1 MIRRL
6 VARGLLSVVLAA
18 ALFSL
23 FRLPAGAATVYQE
36 ITGMEELTS
45 GQYVLVTPF
54 GDAPAILLGED
65 FVISATKPT
74 FTDDTVAAGA
84 EWNLTVTE
92 NRVILTDA
100 HGVSAAPL
108 EGDRNGIAAGTY
120 EWQVLWDGKYFS
132 FHGCNGSEPVTL
144 VSDTL
149 LENDFLACRDAD
161 IEEAPDSYVSIFTL
175 YRRMEVQ
182 DDPEPEELEEPGEVV
197 ETSPSV
203 TVLPEGGTIR
213 AGEEITLTCEDES
226 ADIYYAVS
234 ADGVNYQPD
243 ALYAGPICF
252 EKDFGTAY
260 LKTYSIAGGC
270 EPGEV
275 TQVIFTEEFDL
286 DWNLYFGQLH
296 AHTDISNGAGSV
308 EEAFQYASQ
317 VDGLDFFAVTD
328 HSDSFDNADMG
339 AIDADGADISADWA
353 AGKQAAASVTNGDF
367 VGLFGFE
374 MTWPEDKQLGHI
386 STFNT
391 PGWQTRDQADFENVP
406 TALEN
411 YYKALA
417 SVPGSVSQFN
427 HPDDIHGD
435 FERFDHYSPQYDA
448 VVSLLEV
455 AGEDGVVDCEYYDLA
470 LDKGW
475 HVAPTNNQNNHKGQ
489 WGDASDARTVVL
501 AKSLTEEALYAAMKD
516 RRVYATQDS
525 DLAIYYELNGT
536 VMGSIIPKSEE
547 AEITVFL
554 SDPTDEAIG
563 NVEVVTDGGAVL
575 VSEYVETPS
584 QVLELSASS
593 GHSYYYLRI
602 TQPDGDVAVTAPV
615 WMDGYD
621 DIGIGSFTSDTLT
634 PARDEEIGLT
644 VELYNDES
652 VEFDL
657 DALSL
662 YADETLVSTVSDLGE
677 VAGMST
683 LDYTFS
689 YAHPELGVTEF
700 RVEVTGSVNE
710 DPRTYED
717 TLSLSFRVPTQVKR
731 ISVDASHDNSGT
743 GKLNRLAE
751 IAAQNSISV
760 KKFKTELPKDSD
772 ILLITAPAEPFDEEF
787 VEKVRTFVE
796 NGGTVILCGQSDMGD
811 LSLHTSGEMNKLLEA
826 MGATVRLNDDAAW
839 DEENNSGTPD
849 AVSANV
855 FNPGGDLTKSLKPE
869 QTYTQRAG
877 CTVNPGNGTWLVKGR
892 DTTHGIDADTDGQ
905 DTGENAVLLAC
916 EELANGGKVY
926 VSGGLFLADDAM
938 KEPDNI
944 WKPVSGNQRIVEALL
959 KIERA
964 ACPELVTIG
973 EMRSGKA
980 GEIYHIRG
988 WATSGT
994 SHPGNTFSKTIYLQD
1009 NTGGVALV
1017 PFTKKEKDIKVGTPI
1032 EVVGRKEIRGG
1043 NVVLKIIDY
1052 EVQDEPLYNYTP
1064 ETSSNKDAMDYEA
1077 NGGRLMQVEGRVTDV
1092 TKVAYTDD
1100 RKVVSRITLKDGNGD
1115 LAEILIED
1123 NIVSGADWV
1132 NDLASRVKKG
1142 RTVRAIGLLH
1152 LDSDGTPVL
1161 RVRNCDEVVYVP
1173 PVPVSLGSRRNPR
1186 TGDLIWIAVG
1196 VMVLSGIGLAVLLNK
1211 KKR

>member
-23 FRLPAGAATVYQE
+23 FRLPAGAATVYQK

-45 GQYVLVTPF
+45 GQYVLVTPL
-54 GDAPAILLGED
+54 GDAPGILLGED

-74 FTDDTVAAGA
+74 FTGDTVAAGA

-92 NRVILTDA
+92 NGVILTDA
-100 HGVSAAPL
+100 HGVSAAPM

-120 EWQVLWDGKYFS
+120 EWQVLWDGEYFS
-132 FHGCNGSEPVTL
+132 FHGCNGSELVTL

-149 LENDFLACRDAD
+149 LENDFLACRDVD

-391 PGWQTRDQADFENVP
+391 PGWQTRDQEAFTNV
-406 TALEN
+406 TAALEN
-411 YYKALA
+411 YYKVLTA
-417 SVPGSVSQFN
+417 VPGSVSQFN

-435 FERFDHYSPQYDA
+435 FERFDHYSPRYDA

-475 HVAPTNNQNNHKGQ
+475 HVAPTNNQNNHNGQ

-525 DLAIYYELNGT
+525 DLAIFYELNGT
-536 VMGSIIPKSEE
+536 VMGSILPKSEE

-584 QVLELSASS
+584 QVLELPAS
-593 GHSYYYLRI
+593 GGRSYYYLRI

-621 DIGIGSFTSDTLT
+621 DIGIGSFISDTLT

-644 VELYNDES
+644 VELYNNES
-652 VEFDL
+652 VDFIVES
-657 DALSL
+657 LSL
-662 YADETLVSTVSDLGE
+662 YADGKEVCAVSDPGTA
-677 VAGMST
+677 AGMGT
-683 LDYTFS
+683 LSHTFS
-689 YAHPELGVTEF
+689 YAHREYGMTEF
-700 RVEVTGSVNE
+700 RVEAVGSVNGE
-710 DPRTYED
+710 KRTYEK
-717 TLSLSFRVPTQVKR
+717 TLSLSFHVPEQVKR
-731 ISVDASHDNSGT
+731 IAVDASHGNSGVD
-743 GKLNRLAE
+743 KLNRLKA
-751 IAAQNSISV
+751 IAAKVNIAV
-760 KKFKTELPKDSD
+760 DILDGELPENSD
-772 ILLITAPAEPFDEEF
+772 LLLITAPAEAFDEEF
-787 VEKVRTFVE
+787 VENVRSFAE
-796 NGGTVILCGQSDMGD
+796 SGGTVILCGQSDMGD
-811 LSLHTSGEMNKLLEA
+811 LNLHTSGELNRLLEA
-826 MGATVRLNDDAAW
+826 MGATVRLNDDTAW
-839 DEENNSGTPD
+839 DEESGGNTPD
-849 AVSANV
+849 AVSSDV

-877 CTVNPGNGTWLVKGR
+877 CTVNPGIGTWLVKGR
-892 DTTHGIDADTDGQ
+892 STTHGVDADGDGQ

-916 EELANGGKVY
+916 EELANGGNVY

-944 WKPVSGNQRIVEALL
+944 WKRVSGNQGIAEAVLG
-959 KIERA
+959 IE
-964 ACPELVTIG
+964 PLVTID
-973 EMRSGKA
+973 EMRSGGD
-980 GEIYHIRG
+980 GEVFRIRG

-994 SHPGNTFSKTIYLQD
+994 SHPGNIFPNTIYLQD
-1009 NTGGVALV
+1009 DTGGVALV
-1017 PFTKKEKDIKVGTPI
+1017 PFTKKDIEVGTPL
-1032 EVVGRKEIRGG
+1032 EAVGQKTFQDG

-1052 EVQDEPLYNYTP
+1052 DKKLDEPLYNYTP
-1064 ETSSNKDAMDYEA
+1064 ETTPNKTAMDYEA

-1092 TKVAYTDD
+1092 TYSVGGKG
-1100 RKVVSRITLKDGNGD
+1100 VSRITLKDGNGD
-1115 LAEILIED
+1115 LAEILIE
-1123 NIVSGADWV
+1123 NGIVSGADGE
-1132 NDLASRVKKG
+1132 NDLASQVKRG
-1142 RTVRAIGLLH
+1142 RTVRAIGILH
-1152 LDSDGTPVL
+1152 LDSNGTPVL

-1196 VMVLSGIGLAVLLNK
+1196 VMVLSGIGLAVLLR
-1211 KKR
+1211 KRKR

>member
-45 GQYVLVTPF
+45 GQYVLVTPL
-54 GDAPAILLGED
+54 GDAPGILLGED
-65 FVISATKPT
+65 FVISTTKPT
-74 FTDDTVAAGA
+74 FTGDTVAAGA

-92 NRVILTDA
+92 NGVILTDA
-100 HGVSAAPL
+100 HGASAAPL

-120 EWQVLWDGKYFS
+120 EWQVLWDGEYFS
-132 FHGCNGSEPVTL
+132 FHGYSRNEPVTL

-149 LENDFLACRDAD
+149 LEHNFLACRDID
-161 IEEAPDSYVSIFTL
+161 IEEESESYVSDFTL
-175 YRRMEVQ
+175 YRRVEQQ
-182 DDPEPEELEEPGEVV
+182 DDPEPEEPEELEK
-197 ETSPSV
+197 SPDV
-203 TVLPEGGTIR
+203 TISPDGGMIR

-427 HPDDIHGD
+427 HPDTVHGD

-448 VVSLLEV
+448 AVSLLEV
-455 AGEDGVVDCEYYDLA
+455 AGEDGVVDCEYYDRA
-470 LDKGW
+470 LDEGW
-475 HVAPTNNQNNHKGQ
+475 HVAPTNNQNNHNGQ
-489 WGDASDARTVVL
+489 WGDASDARTVAL
-501 AKSLTEEALYAAMKD
+501 AKDLTEEALYAAMKD

-536 VMGSIIPKSEE
+536 VMGSILPKSEE

-563 NVEVVTDGGAVL
+563 SVEVVTDGGAVL

-584 QVLELSASS
+584 QVLELSASG

-644 VELYNDES
+644 VELYNDEPVDFA
-652 VEFDL
+652 VES
-657 DALSL
+657 LSL
-662 YADETLVSTVSDLGE
+662 YADDKLVETVSKPGT
-677 VAGMST
+677 VAAMDT
-683 LDYTFS
+683 LDYTFY
-689 YAHPELGVTEF
+689 YAHPELGVTEI

-710 DPRTYED
+710 EPRTYED
-717 TLSLSFRVPTQVKR
+717 TLSLSFRVPTQVKH
-731 ISVDASHDNSGT
+731 ISVDDSHDNSGT

-760 KKFKTELPKDSD
+760 KKFETELPKDSD
-772 ILLITAPAEPFDEEF
+772 ILLITAPAKPFDEEF

-796 NGGTVILCGQSDMGD
+796 NGGTVILCGQADKG
-811 LSLHTSGEMNKLLEA
+811 HTSGEMNKLLEA

-944 WKPVSGNQRIVEALL
+944 WKPVSGNQGIVEALL

-964 ACPELVTIG
+964 AYPELVTIG

-980 GEIYHIRG
+980 GEVYHIRG

-1009 NTGGVALV
+1009 DTGGVALV
-1017 PFTKKEKDIKVGTPI
+1017 PFTKKEKDIEVGTPI

-1064 ETSSNKDAMDYEA
+1064 KTTPNKAAMDYDA
-1077 NGGRLMQVEGRVTDV
+1077 NGGRLMQVEGKV
-1092 TKVAYTDD
+1092 TKVTYA
-1100 RKVVSRITLKDGNGD
+1100 VGGEEVSRITLKDGDGD
-1115 LAEILIED
+1115 FAEILIED
-1123 NIVSGADWV
+1123 GIVSGADWV

-1142 RTVRAIGLLH
+1142 RTVRAIGILH

-1196 VMVLSGIGLAVLLNK
+1196 VMVLSGIGLAVLL
-1211 KKR
+1211 KKRKK

>member
-45 GQYVLVTPF
+45 GQYVLVTPP
-54 GDAPAILLGED
+54 GDAPGVLLGED

-74 FTDDTVAAGA
+74 FTGDTVAAGA
-84 EWNLTVTE
+84 EWDLTMTA
-92 NRVILTDA
+92 NGVILTDA

-120 EWQVLWDGKYFS
+120 EWQVLWDGEYFS
-132 FHGCNGSEPVTL
+132 FHGYSRNEPVTL

-149 LENDFLACRDAD
+149 LEHNFLACRDID
-161 IEEAPDSYVSIFTL
+161 IEEESESYVSDFTL

-182 DDPEPEELEEPGEVV
+182 DDPEPEEPEELEEPGEVV

-226 ADIYYAVS
+226 ADIYYEVS

-275 TQVIFTEEFDL
+275 TRVIFTEEFDL

-353 AGKQAAASVTNGDF
+353 AGKQAAASVTGEDF

-391 PGWQTRDQADFENVP
+391 PGWQTRDQANFENVP

-411 YYKALA
+411 YYKALT

-427 HPDDIHGD
+427 HPDTVHGD
-435 FERFDHYSPQYDA
+435 FERFDHYSPKYDA

-475 HVAPTNNQNNHKGQ
+475 HVAPTNNQNNHNGQ
-489 WGDASDARTVVL
+489 WGDASEARTVVL
-501 AKSLTEEALYAAMKD
+501 AKSLTEESLYAAMKD

-525 DLAIYYELNGT
+525 DLTIYYELNGT
-536 VMGSIIPKSEE
+536 VMGSIIPKSES
-547 AEITVFL
+547 AAVTVFL

-584 QVLELSASS
+584 QVLELPAS
-593 GHSYYYLRI
+593 GGRSYY
-602 TQPDGDVAVTAPV
+602 
-615 WMDGYD
+615 
-621 DIGIGSFTSDTLT
+621 
-634 PARDEEIGLT
+634 PAGWGR
-644 VELYNDES
+644 
-652 VEFDL
+652 
-657 DALSL
+657 
-662 YADETLVSTVSDLGE
+662 
-677 VAGMST
+677 
-683 LDYTFS
+683 
-689 YAHPELGVTEF
+689 
-700 RVEVTGSVNE
+700 
-710 DPRTYED
+710 
-717 TLSLSFRVPTQVKR
+717 
-731 ISVDASHDNSGT
+731 
-743 GKLNRLAE
+743 
-751 IAAQNSISV
+751 
-760 KKFKTELPKDSD
+760 
-772 ILLITAPAEPFDEEF
+772 
-787 VEKVRTFVE
+787 
-796 NGGTVILCGQSDMGD
+796 
-811 LSLHTSGEMNKLLEA
+811 
-826 MGATVRLNDDAAW
+826 
-839 DEENNSGTPD
+839 
-849 AVSANV
+849 
-855 FNPGGDLTKSLKPE
+855 
-869 QTYTQRAG
+869 
-877 CTVNPGNGTWLVKGR
+877 GR
-892 DTTHGIDADTDGQ
+892 D
-905 DTGENAVLLAC
+905 
-916 EELANGGKVY
+916 
-926 VSGGLFLADDAM
+926 
-938 KEPDNI
+938 
-944 WKPVSGNQRIVEALL
+944 
-959 KIERA
+959 RA
-964 ACPELVTIG
+964 RV
-973 EMRSGKA
+973 
-980 GEIYHIRG
+980 
-988 WATSGT
+988 
-994 SHPGNTFSKTIYLQD
+994 D
-1009 NTGGVALV
+1009 
-1017 PFTKKEKDIKVGTPI
+1017 
-1032 EVVGRKEIRGG
+1032 
-1043 NVVLKIIDY
+1043 
-1052 EVQDEPLYNYTP
+1052 
-1064 ETSSNKDAMDYEA
+1064 
-1077 NGGRLMQVEGRVTDV
+1077 GRV
-1092 TKVAYTDD
+1092 
-1100 RKVVSRITLKDGNGD
+1100 
-1115 LAEILIED
+1115 
-1123 NIVSGADWV
+1123 
-1132 NDLASRVKKG
+1132 
-1142 RTVRAIGLLH
+1142 
-1152 LDSDGTPVL
+1152 
-1161 RVRNCDEVVYVP
+1161 
-1173 PVPVSLGSRRNPR
+1173 
-1186 TGDLIWIAVG
+1186 
-1196 VMVLSGIGLAVLLNK
+1196 
-1211 KKR
+1211 

>member
-45 GQYVLVTPF
+45 GQYVLVTPL
-54 GDAPAILLGED
+54 GDAPGILLGED

-74 FTDDTVAAGA
+74 FTGDTDAAGA

-100 HGVSAAPL
+100 HGVSAAPM

-120 EWQVLWDGKYFS
+120 EWQVLWDGEYFS

-149 LENDFLACRDAD
+149 REKDFLACRDVD

-182 DDPEPEELEEPGEVV
+182 DDPEPEEPEELEEPGEVV

-275 TQVIFTEEFDL
+275 TQVIFTEEFDF

-353 AGKQAAASVTNGDF
+353 DGKQAAASVTNGDF

-411 YYKALA
+411 YYKALT

-427 HPDDIHGD
+427 HPDTVHGD

-475 HVAPTNNQNNHKGQ
+475 HVAPTNNQNNHNGQ

-536 VMGSIIPKSEE
+536 VMGSILPKSKD

-584 QVLELSASS
+584 QVLELSAS
-593 GHSYYYLRI
+593 GGYSYYYLRI

-621 DIGIGSFTSDTLT
+621 DIGIESFTSDTLT

-644 VELYNDES
+644 VELHNDES

-772 ILLITAPAEPFDEEF
+772 ILLITAPAKPFDEAF
-787 VEKVRTFVE
+787 VEKVRTFAE
-796 NGGTVILCGQSDMGD
+796 SGGTVILCGQSDMGD
-811 LSLHTSGEMNKLLEA
+811 LSLHTSGELNRLLEA
-826 MGATVRLNDDAAW
+826 MGATVRLNDDTAW
-839 DEENNSGTPD
+839 DEESGGNTPD
-849 AVSANV
+849 AVSSNV
-855 FNPGGDLTKSLKPE
+855 FNADSGLTKSLVPE
-869 QTYTQRAG
+869 QTYCQCAG

-892 DTTHGIDADTDGQ
+892 DTTCAVDADADGQ
-905 DTGENAVLLAC
+905 DVGKDAVLLAF
-916 EELANGGKVY
+916 EELPGSGKVY

-944 WKPVSGNQRIVEALL
+944 WKRVSGNQGIAEAVLG
-959 KIERA
+959 IE
-964 ACPELVTIG
+964 PLVTID
-973 EMRSGKA
+973 EMRSGGD
-980 GEIYHIRG
+980 GEVFRIRG

-994 SHPGNTFSKTIYLQD
+994 SHPGNIFPNTIYLQD
-1009 NTGGVALV
+1009 DTGGVALV
-1017 PFTKKEKDIKVGTPI
+1017 PFTKKDIEVGTPL
-1032 EVVGRKEIRGG
+1032 EAVGQKTFQDG

-1052 EVQDEPLYNYTP
+1052 DKKLDEPLYNYTP
-1064 ETSSNKDAMDYEA
+1064 ETTSNKDAMDYEA

-1092 TKVAYTDD
+1092 TYSVGGKG
-1100 RKVVSRITLKDGNGD
+1100 VSRITLKDGNGD
-1115 LAEILIED
+1115 LAEILIEKG
-1123 NIVSGADWV
+1123 IVSGADGE
-1132 NDLASRVKKG
+1132 NDLASQVKEG

>member
-45 GQYVLVTPF
+45 GQYVLVTPL
-54 GDAPAILLGED
+54 GDAPGILLGED
-65 FVISATKPT
+65 FVISTTKPT
-74 FTDDTVAAGA
+74 FTGDTVAAGA

-92 NRVILTDA
+92 NGVILTDA
-100 HGVSAAPL
+100 HGASAAPL

-120 EWQVLWDGKYFS
+120 EWQVLWDGEYFS
-132 FHGCNGSEPVTL
+132 FHGYSRNEPVTL

-149 LENDFLACRDAD
+149 LEHNFLACRDID
-161 IEEAPDSYVSIFTL
+161 IEEESESYVSDFTL
-175 YRRMEVQ
+175 YRRVEQQ
-182 DDPEPEELEEPGEVV
+182 DDPEPEEPEELEK
-197 ETSPSV
+197 SPDV
-203 TVLPEGGTIR
+203 TISPDGGMIR

-275 TQVIFTEEFDL
+275 TQVIFTEEFDF

-353 AGKQAAASVTNGDF
+353 AGKQAAASVTGEDF

-391 PGWQTRDQADFENVP
+391 PGWQTRDQEAFTNV
-406 TALEN
+406 TAALEN
-411 YYKALA
+411 YYKVLTA
-417 SVPGSVSQFN
+417 VPGSVSQFN

-435 FERFDHYSPQYDA
+435 FERFDHYSPRYDA

-475 HVAPTNNQNNHKGQ
+475 HVAPTNNQNNHDGQ
-489 WGDASDARTVVL
+489 WGDASGARTVVL
-501 AKSLTEEALYAAMKD
+501 AKSLTEEALYAAMKN

-536 VMGSIIPKSEE
+536 VMGSILPKSEK

-584 QVLELSASS
+584 QVLELSASG

-634 PARDEEIGLT
+634 PVRDEEIGLT

-700 RVEVTGSVNE
+700 RVEAAGSVNGE
-710 DPRTYED
+710 DRTYED
-717 TLSLSFRVPTQVKR
+717 TLSLSFHVPEQVKY

-772 ILLITAPAEPFDEEF
+772 ILLITAPAEPFDEAF
-787 VEKVRTFVE
+787 VEKIRTFAE
-796 NGGTVILCGQSDMGD
+796 SGGTVILCGQADKG
-811 LSLHTSGEMNKLLEA
+811 HTSGEMNKLLEA
-826 MGATVRLNDDAAW
+826 MGATVRLNDDAA
-839 DEENNSGTPD
+839 SSIST
-849 AVSANV
+849 NV
-855 FNPGGDLTKSLKPE
+855 FNPDSGLTKSLTQE

-892 DTTHGIDADTDGQ
+892 DTTHGIDADADGQ
-905 DTGENAVLLAC
+905 ETGEDTVLLAG
-916 EELANGGKVY
+916 EELPGDGKVY
-926 VSGGLFLADDAM
+926 VSGGLFLEDSAM

-944 WKPVSGNQRIVEALL
+944 WKPVSGNQRIVEVLL

-1009 NTGGVALV
+1009 DTGGVALV
-1017 PFTKKEKDIKVGTPI
+1017 PFTKKEKEKDIEVGTPI

-1052 EVQDEPLYNYTP
+1052 DKKLDEPLYNYTP
-1064 ETSSNKDAMDYEA
+1064 ETTPNKDAMDYDA
-1077 NGGRLMQVEGRVTDV
+1077 NGGRLMQVEGKV
-1092 TKVAYTDD
+1092 TKVTYTDD

-1115 LAEILIED
+1115 FAEILIED
-1123 NIVSGADWV
+1123 GIVSGADGK
-1132 NDLASRVKKG
+1132 NNLASQVKKG
-1142 RTVRAIGLLH
+1142 RTVRAIGILH
-1152 LDSDGTPVL
+1152 LDGDGTPVL

-1196 VMVLSGIGLAVLLNK
+1196 VMVLSGIGLAVLL
-1211 KKR
+1211 KKRKK